1 MTVCIRSIARE
12 ACRLEKRR
20 AYGRSVAVASI
31 AGYIIGLGDRHGSN
45 VLLDAAT
52 AEVLHIDL
60 GIAFEGGRLL
70 PTPELTP
77 FRMTR
82 DVVDGLGVEG
92 VNGTLR
98 ACAEHALRVLRAAHD
113 AVATVVEVRLPSRP
127 RRPRLLLLSH

>member
-1 MTVCIRSIARE
+1 M
-12 ACRLEKRR
+12 
-20 AYGRSVAVASI
+20 
-31 AGYIIGLGDRHGSN
+31 
-45 VLLDAAT
+45 LLDAAT

>member
-1 MTVCIRSIARE
+1 M
-12 ACRLEKRR
+12 CRLEKRR
-20 AYGRSVAVASI
+20 AYGHSVAVSSI

-45 VLLDAAT
+45 VLLDAAA

-60 GIAFEGGRLL
+60 GIAFEAGRLL
-70 PTPELTP
+70 PTPEMSP

-98 ACAEHALRVLRAAHD
+98 ACAEHTLRVLRAAHE
-113 AVATVVEVRLPSRP
+113 AVVTIVEVW
-127 RRPRLLLLSH
+127 LSWLAD